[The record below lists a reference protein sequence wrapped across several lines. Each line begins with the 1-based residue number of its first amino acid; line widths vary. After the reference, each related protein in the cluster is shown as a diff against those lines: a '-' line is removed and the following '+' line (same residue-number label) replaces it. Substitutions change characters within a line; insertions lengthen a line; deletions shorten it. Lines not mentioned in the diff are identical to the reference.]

1 MALGNVGSM
10 AVALLGDMKDFDRK
24 MDGATK
30 RVNTFSS
37 SVKKMGTAVTKYAKM
52 AALAATAAVTAFGV
66 SSVKTFVE
74 FDTGMREV
82 FTLMP
87 ELSADAREQMTEDV
101 RALSEEIAVLPT
113 EIIPALYQA
122 ISAGVPREN
131 VFTFMEIAGKAAIG
145 GVTELEI
152 AVDGLTSVTNAYGAE
167 VISVQEVADIMFT
180 TVKEGKTTFDE
191 LSARLFQAV
200 PVAAKI
206 GLEFQNVA
214 AAAAQITL
222 AGVPMR
228 IAMTQ
233 IRSLLNEVA
242 FEGKELNKVFV
253 EAAGMS
259 FPQYIESGGDIA
271 GIIEIL
277 EGAAERAGITV
288 AELTSNLEAQGAMLN
303 LSGIALEGL
312 RGILDEMSTSA
323 GAADKAYEEMA
334 AGVQYE
340 LNQLKVWW
348 QGLKL
353 DIGEDLTES
362 LKDLL
367 SWLEENREAIGEKI
381 EDIFDDLIGGL
392 EWLQQNAEIV
402 KASLITIGVGFT
414 ALLAAAHPVAAALV
428 AIVGAL
434 GYFESQGGIAQV
446 YDETQA
452 LAQAFRDL
460 VFGVEESAKP
470 TEELIALWEE
480 ARVVAG
486 KQKDAIAEVNR
497 LLAEYR
503 ASEKQTADEVEEFL
517 ERITVATDGFAE
529 SQIAAIEE
537 VMRVLQEWRDARD
550 EVAAG
555 FEQMW
560 ESIKSST
567 ASTLKDMVVEFF
579 TYSKKREAA
588 EKAHQQ
594 KLQGIIT
601 GASDRLEDIDLSDKR
616 RREDAQT
623 AFNRKQAEI
632 EEWYQEQKRL
642 GKGSTYE
649 RLIKLD
655 KEYSEKMVDAQES
668 LAQTLEDLDTD
679 YTRAVEDNADD
690 REQARADEVKAYQDA
705 QLSIGEVLVNMAK
718 DLLWFLS
725 EELLLMAASELVKAV
740 AKTLLLDPTA
750 ALNYAAAGQYAVG
763 AAGLAIGAMSIP
775 GYEEGGIVPGPIG
788 APQLAVVHGGEEIV
802 PPEERMGELDY
813 ERLGVAVAAG
823 MGDVME
829 EFMGDGRPINV
840 YLPDGTVLAQGIYPA
855 LQVESE
861 RRGGTVL

>member
-1 MALGNVGSM
+1 MALGSVGSM

-52 AALAATAAVTAFGV
+52 AALAATAAVVAFGV
-66 SSVKTFVE
+66 SAVKTFVD

-101 RALSEEIAVLPT
+101 KALSEEIAVLPT

-145 GVTELEI
+145 GVTELEV

-228 IAMTQ
+228 VAMTQ

-381 EDIFDDLIGGL
+381 EDIFDGIIGGL

-460 VFGVEESAKP
+460 IFGVEESAKP

-486 KQKDAIAEVNR
+486 KQKDAIAEINR

-560 ESIKSST
+560 EGIKSST
-567 ASTLKDMVVEFF
+567 ASALKDMVVEFLS
-579 TYSKKREAA
+579 YGKKREAA

-601 GASDRLEDIDLSDKR
+601 GASDRLADIDLSDKR

-655 KEYSEKMVDAQES
+655 KEY
-668 LAQTLEDLDTD
+668 
-679 YTRAVEDNADD
+679 
-690 REQARADEVKAYQDA
+690 
-705 QLSIGEVLVNMAK
+705 I
-718 DLLWFLS
+718 LL
-725 EELLLMAASELVKAV
+725 
-740 AKTLLLDPTA
+740 
-750 ALNYAAAGQYAVG
+750 N
-763 AAGLAIGAMSIP
+763 
-775 GYEEGGIVPGPIG
+775 
-788 APQLAVVHGGEEIV
+788 
-802 PPEERMGELDY
+802 
-813 ERLGVAVAAG
+813 
-823 MGDVME
+823 
-829 EFMGDGRPINV
+829 
-840 YLPDGTVLAQGIYPA
+840 
-855 LQVESE
+855 
-861 RRGGTVL
+861 